1 MKTTLLRYIGCIM
14 VLFTMTRCSTAHKAP
29 STASSP
35 PVLLGV
41 QPRQAFEQPP
51 FKWWF
56 DSTYRNYS
64 AESAVTS
71 RLSSTWTNERV
82 DVFMGT
88 WCGDSRREV
97 PRLLKVLDEAGIA
110 PQNIRIICTKS
121 GNPGHKTSPGR
132 EEQGLYIFR
141 VPTVIVYR
149 QNKELGRIV
158 ESPVQSLEKDLLTI
172 VNGQPYTSQYALGNE
187 LRKLLEAKAPD
198 EIIASL
204 PQLAEK
210 LKPLAQHEGELNTFA
225 SVLLS
230 AGDATHAIVA
240 LRLNTLLFPD
250 KPDAWSWLAEAYRR
264 NHDRGKA
271 MAAYARTLE
280 LSPGEAIAQRRLDSL
295 RAL

>member
-1 MKTTLLRYIGCIM
+1 
-14 VLFTMTRCSTAHKAP
+14 
-29 STASSP
+29 
-35 PVLLGV
+35 
-41 QPRQAFEQPP
+41 
-51 FKWWF
+51 
-56 DSTYRNYS
+56 
-64 AESAVTS
+64 
-71 RLSSTWTNERV
+71 
-82 DVFMGT
+82 MGT